1 MQWLVISTS
10 KLTNELYITGL
21 RDVEADG
28 DSLGSKAP
36 GVLNSKHNDMRAPA
50 TSLQVLEMDTG
61 DMKSS
66 HGAYSQ
72 VGL

>member
-1 MQWLVISTS
+1 MQWLLVITS
-10 KLTNELYITGL
+10 ELTNQLYIAGL
-21 RDVEADG
+21 RDIEADG

-50 TSLQVLEMDTG
+50 TSLQVLDMDTG